1 MNFII
6 IGLGNFGASLAKRL
20 TATGHDVIGV
30 DKDMEKVEFFKDTI
44 KNTVSM
50 DITDIHAL
58 KTLPL
63 KDCDRVIVCI
73 GDDFGS
79 SVKTTALL
87 RKLGVQKLVGRESS
101 LIHKTVLNALGV
113 PDTINPEYD
122 TAVVFAEK
130 LTMHGVWSIYSIS
143 DDVKIAE
150 VSLPEEY
157 IGKTIADLD
166 PEDFED
172 LNILALKIP
181 DRKQSTPSLEKW
193 ISVDIRDCEKTTI
206 LGRDMRFVIHGKRKD
221 IVNYLKM
228 E

>member
-20 TATGHDVIGV
+20 TAAGHDVIGV

-44 KNTVSM
+44 ANTVSM

-63 KDCDRVIVCI
+63 KECDMVIVCI

-79 SVKTTALL
+79 SIKTTALL
-87 RKLGVQKLVGRESS
+87 RKLGVERLYGRESS

-113 PDTINPEYD
+113 ANTINPEYD

-130 LTMHGVWSIYSIS
+130 LTMVGVWSIYSIS
-143 DDVKIAE
+143 DDEKIAE

-157 IGKTIADLD
+157 IGTTLK
-166 PEDFED
+166 DFDQEEFEN
-172 LNILALKIP
+172 LRILSLKIP
-181 DRKQSTPSLEKW
+181 DRKQSTPALEKW
-193 ISVDIRDCEKTTI
+193 NSVDIKDCDQSMKLE
-206 LGRDMRFVIHGKRKD
+206 RDMRLVIQGRRKD

-228 E
+228 K